1 MNYSK
6 CHFDFATL
14 PWLTSPRKQLDLK
27 GVALGLINLPP
38 DQGYTFTHRH
48 RRQEEVYLVIDGNGV
63 LLVDGELLD
72 LVRGDAVR
80 VAPEARRALKAGD
93 LGLLVVC
100 AGGVAE
106 GYPKNPNSR
115 YLIDDGIAD
124 YDDIPPWY
132 QGDEEVRRRNAML
145 KKRGSKKAAIKELSQ
160 EPAMT
165 DEGQGDKTEGK

>member
-14 PWLTSPRKQLDLK
+14 PWLTSPRKQLDLQ
-27 GVALGLINLPP
+27 GVALGLIKLPP
-38 DQGYTFTHRH
+38 NQGYTFTHRH
-48 RRQEEVYLVIDGNGV
+48 RLQEEVYLVIEGNGV

-80 VAPEARRALKAGD
+80 VAPAGQRALKAGD

-100 AGGVAE
+100 AGGVAQ
-106 GYPKNPNSR
+106 GYPRNPNSR

-132 QGDEEVRRRNAML
+132 QGDEVVRQRNQVL
-145 KKRGSKKAAIKELSQ
+145 KKRRKNLPTAGDGDQPSQ
-160 EPAMT
+160 SASNPAQRTEP
-165 DEGQGDKTEGK
+165 